1 MKSKRVARRQLL
13 RGGGAALLGLAAGA
27 RPASGQVWKSGHSED
42 GKRLMRYG
50 ERSRFVKA
58 ERYISDNKVNMEMHG
73 DMNGFDALTPLD
85 EQTGIITPSSLH
97 FVSSHGNAP
106 PDIDP
111 QKHRLMIHGMVE
123 RPLIFTMEEL
133 KRLPSITRIHYI
145 ECRANSPRAG
155 EERTLQQNHG
165 WISCSEWTGV
175 PLSLLLKEAGV
186 KPGATWVL
194 GESAEPT
201 KGAKSIPLGKAML
214 DVLIAYGQNGEPVR
228 PHNGYPLRLVAPGFE
243 GNFQV
248 KWLEAINVVD
258 RPYATYWEH
267 TSFVKGAG
275 GNMPLGNYWEQGPK
289 SVITSPAGGQRLSSH
304 GYYQI
309 VGFAWSGNGAVR
321 RVEVSIDGGRT
332 WSDAQIQDPAL
343 PMALTR
349 FQLPWRWNGAEAVLQ
364 SRCTDDRG
372 QVQPTKA
379 NLTAFWGDWGPPHG
393 NPIQPWRVTRD
404 GQVFN
409 AL

>member
-1 MKSKRVARRQLL
+1 
-13 RGGGAALLGLAAGA
+13 
-27 RPASGQVWKSGHSED
+27 
-42 GKRLMRYG
+42 
-50 ERSRFVKA
+50 
-58 ERYISDNKVNMEMHG
+58 
-73 DMNGFDALTPLD
+73 
-85 EQTGIITPSSLH
+85 
-97 FVSSHGNAP
+97 
-106 PDIDP
+106 
-111 QKHRLMIHGMVE
+111 MVE

-275 GNMPLGNYWEQGPK
+275 GSMPLGNYWEQGPK

-379 NLTAFWGDWGPPHG
+379 NHTAFWGDWGPPHG